1 MRSAFWRL
9 PGRAAAL
16 GAVGLAWIACAP
28 QVRTDGV
35 PVAIPNARMV
45 QDGLLVGGQ
54 PTEKQIR
61 RLAREG
67 YRTIVNL
74 RGPGEEGG
82 WDEAP
87 LSTELGMA
95 FVDVPI
101 ASRAD
106 LNEANA
112 RRLAEL
118 VDRRD
123 GFPMLVHCASGN
135 RVGALFALKAFYVDG
150 DPPEEALREGLEA
163 GLTRL
168 EPYVR
173 EALGLTG
180 TE

>member
-1 MRSAFWRL
+1 MRTARWRAL
-9 PGRAAAL
+9 LAAVAL
-16 GAVGLAWIACAP
+16 SSIACAP

-35 PVAIPNARMV
+35 PVAIPNARLV
-45 QDGLLVGGQ
+45 QEGLLVGGQ
-54 PTEKQIR
+54 PTEEQIR

-74 RGPGEEGG
+74 RGPDEEGG

-87 LSTELGMA
+87 LSEELGMT

-101 ASRAD
+101 ASKAD
-106 LNEANA
+106 LTEANA
-112 RRLAEL
+112 RLLAEL
-118 VDRRD
+118 LDRPD

-150 DPPEEALREGLEA
+150 EPPEEALRKGLDA

-173 EALGLTG
+173 ETLGLTP
-180 TE
+180 EE